1 MPKCLENKKMY
12 SIVIPAKVDKMI
24 SKIAK
29 GDKENA
35 IRILLTIDNLKTT
48 NDPFAVKNCE
58 KMSGY
63 ENVYRWKVG
72 QHYRIIGE
80 KIKDTL
86 TLKLLEV
93 TTRENAYK

>member
-1 MPKCLENKKMY
+1 MY
-12 SIVIPAKVDKMI
+12 NILIPSKVDKMI

-35 IRILLTIDNLKTT
+35 VRILFAIENLK
-48 NDPFAVKNCE
+48 NANNPFCAEKLQKNG
-58 KMSGY
+58 SY
-63 ENVYRWKVG
+63 ENIYLWKVG
-72 QHYRIIGE
+72 QHYRIVGE

-93 TTRENAYK
+93 STRENAYKLAKFLA

>member
-1 MPKCLENKKMY
+1 MPKCLGLKMY
-12 SIVIPAKVDKMI
+12 NILIPSKEDKMI

-35 IRILLTIDNLKTT
+35 VRILFAIENLKNT
-48 NDPFAVKNCE
+48 NDPFALKNCE
-58 KMSGY
+58 KMGGY
-63 ENVYRWKVG
+63 ENIYRWKVG
-72 QHYRIIGE
+72 QHYRIVGE

-93 TTRENAYK
+93 STRENAYK

>member
-1 MPKCLENKKMY
+1 MY
-12 SIVIPAKVDKMI
+12 NILIPSKVDKMI

-35 IRILLTIDNLKTT
+35 VRILFAIENLK
-48 NDPFAVKNCE
+48 NANNPFCAEKLQKNG
-58 KMSGY
+58 GY
-63 ENVYRWKVG
+63 ENIYLWKVG
-72 QHYRIIGE
+72 QHYRIVGE

-93 TTRENAYK
+93 STRENTYKLAKFLA